1 MFFFVLCLLFFF
13 AERSRPV
20 MVLGTTN
27 RPLEIDPAILRR
39 LPRQFVVGLPATVD
53 QREQILQL
61 IGRKYRLADGVCLR
75 WVAARTA
82 G

>member
-1 MFFFVLCLLFFF
+1 
-13 AERSRPV
+13 

-39 LPRQFVVGLPATVD
+39 LSRQFVVGLPATAD

-61 IGRKYRLADGVCLR
+61 IARRYRVADGVDLG
-75 WVAARTA
+75 WVAAQTE

>member
-1 MFFFVLCLLFFF
+1 
-13 AERSRPV
+13 

-39 LPRQFVVGLPATVD
+39 LPRQFVVGLPETVGE
-53 QREQILQL
+53 REQILLL
-61 IGRKYRLADGVCLR
+61 IARKYKLADDVCLR
-75 WVAARTA
+75 RVAAQTA

>member
-1 MFFFVLCLLFFF
+1 MCVCVCVCVFS
-13 AERSRPV
+13 ERSRPV

-39 LPRQFVVGLPATVD
+39 LSRQFVVGLPSTVD
-53 QREQILQL
+53 QREHILQL
-61 IGRKYRLADGVCLR
+61 IARKYRVDDGVCLR
-75 WVAARTA
+75 WVAARTP

>member
-1 MFFFVLCLLFFF
+1 MLKTT
-13 AERSRPV
+13 ARSRPV

-39 LPRQFVVGLPATVD
+39 LPRQFVVGLPATVE
-53 QREQILQL
+53 QREHILTL
-61 IGRKYRLADGVCLR
+61 IARKYRLADGVDLG
-75 WVAARTA
+75 WVAEQTA

>member
-1 MFFFVLCLLFFF
+1 
-13 AERSRPV
+13 

-27 RPLEIDPAILRR
+27 RPADVDPAILRR
-39 LPRQFVVGLPATVD
+39 LPRQFVVGLPVRPE

-61 IGRKYRLADGVCLR
+61 ISAKYTLAEGVDLGL
-75 WVAARTA
+75 VAQFTV